1 MIKAKS
7 IVIQTFRSFASNEEF
22 VIGDRI
28 TLIAGQNGT
37 AKSTLLG
44 MICQPLGFPDPRQG
58 KQRKADSLYTRVYDG
73 LNLWEYST
81 LAGRPFKAV
90 YSDVFRMSKRF
101 DKPRTHEYTLHIQGD
116 DGEIVPGSSV
126 DQNGLKVR
134 SESREEASGL
144 RFVTNSESRK
154 PGEGN
159 YPHPVIYLGLERLRP
174 LATCST
180 KEIISERHAISTDDD
195 SYFIN
200 TRNAIFVEKSHIG
213 MKSERVDTGRFK
225 YPYFSTQTTTYDGE
239 SASAGQD
246 NLGQIL
252 TAIRSFHQLK
262 HKLGGQYRGGMLLVD
277 EIDSTLHPVAQLN
290 LLKHLVAQSKDL
302 NLQIVATTHSLFL
315 LGSACRQLKSDV
327 TLVYLEKKDGSI
339 RVKNDI
345 DYDSIITD
353 LTSTLKLKDNTKTTV
368 LFEDYVASC
377 FFKRVTKSIFSDYIK
392 IYNAEETNHETCLS
406 NQVHQVLATIAK
418 KKIPEFQ
425 KMVFVM
431 DGDSK
436 SKEKK
441 GCKNLLAMPGGMA
454 IEKCMYFF
462 LHKTKDGDEL
472 WDKLENG
479 FTWQVCF
486 NGFDNLN
493 MESNIDDFKRWFNQ
507 HSKDKHFGSQANSKL
522 FDHWVKNNER
532 ECKEFSL
539 RFLEA
544 LRTANS
550 CAQVN
555 VSILKEVIDKK
566 FNGLSHKINQTQ
578 LQLLIPH
585 GQGIRQRERG

>member
-1 MIKAKS
+1 MVKVKS
-7 IVIQTFRSFASNEEF
+7 IVIQKFRHFVPNEEF
-22 VIGDRI
+22 MIGDRI

-44 MICQPLGFPDPRQG
+44 MICQPLGFPDPTQG

-73 LNLWEYST
+73 LKLWEYPT
-81 LAGRPFKAV
+81 LAGRSFKAI
-90 YSDVFRMSKRF
+90 YSDVFRMSKRY
-101 DKPRTHEYTLHIQGD
+101 DNPREHEYTLHIKGD
-116 DGEIVPGSSV
+116 DGDIEIGSGV
-126 DQNGLKVR
+126 EQNGLKVR
-134 SESREEASGL
+134 SEGRQGGL

-174 LATCST
+174 LATCLS
-180 KEIISERHAISTDDD
+180 KDIISNKHLILPDDNT
-195 SYFIN
+195 YFIT
-200 TRNAIFVEKSHIG
+200 TRNEIFVEKLHPE

-225 YPYFSTQTTTYDGE
+225 NSYFSTQTTTYDGE

-262 HKLGGQYRGGMLLVD
+262 NKLAEKYRGGMLLID

-290 LLKHLVAQSKDL
+290 LLKHLVAQSKELDL
-302 NLQIVATTHSLFL
+302 QVVATTHSLFL
-315 LGSACRQLKSDV
+315 LEKACRQLKSDV
-327 TLVYLEKKDGSI
+327 TLVYLKKKDNA
-339 RVKNDI
+339 VKVYNDI
-345 DYDSIITD
+345 TYDSIITD
-353 LTSTLKLKDNTKTTV
+353 LTATLNPKEKDKTTV
-368 LFEDYVASC
+368 LFEDHIAAG
-377 FFKRVTKSIFSDYIK
+377 FFKRVTKNIFRDYVN
-392 IYNAEETNHETCLS
+392 IYNTEETNHKTSFS
-406 NQVHQVLATIAK
+406 NQVHEVLATIAK

-436 SKEKK
+436 HKEKK
-441 GCKNLLAMPGGMA
+441 DCKNLLAMPGGMA

-462 LHKTKDGDEL
+462 LHKTEANDEL

-486 NGFDNLN
+486 NGFDNLRKEN
-493 MESNIDDFKRWFNQ
+493 SIDNFKKWFAV
-507 HSKDKHFGSQANSKL
+507 HSKAKHFGSKENSRL
-522 FDHWVKNNER
+522 YEQWVKNNEQ
-532 ECKEFSL
+532 ECKKFSL

-544 LRTANS
+544 LRIANS
-550 CAQVN
+550 RARVN
-555 VSILKEVIDKK
+555 LNMLKEMIDKK
-566 FNGLSHKINQTQ
+566 FNG
-578 LQLLIPH
+578 
-585 GQGIRQRERG
+585 

>member
-7 IVIQTFRSFASNEEF
+7 IVIQKFRSFTPNEEF

-44 MICQPLGFPDPRQG
+44 MICQPLGFPDPIQG
-58 KQRKADSLYTRVYDG
+58 KRRKAASLYTRVYDG
-73 LNLWEYST
+73 LKLWEYPT
-81 LAGRPFKAV
+81 LAGRPFKAI
-90 YSDVFRMSKRF
+90 YSDVFRMSKLY
-101 DKPRTHEYTLHIQGD
+101 DNPHDHEYTLRIQGD
-116 DGEIVPGSSV
+116 DGDIESGSGV
-126 DQNGLKVR
+126 EQNGLKVR
-134 SESREEASGL
+134 SEGRQGNAL
-144 RFVTNSESRK
+144 RFVTNSKSRK

-174 LATCST
+174 LATCSS
-180 KEIISERHAISTDDD
+180 KEIISNKHVISPDDNA
-195 SYFIN
+195 YFIN
-200 TRNAIFVEKSHIG
+200 ARNTIFVEKHHPD
-213 MKSERVDTGRFK
+213 MKSEKVDTGRFK
-225 YPYFSTQTTTYDGE
+225 NPYFSTQTTTYDGE

-252 TAIRSFHQLK
+252 TAIRSFYQLK
-262 HKLGGQYRGGMLLVD
+262 HKLGVQYRGGMLLIDEVD
-277 EIDSTLHPVAQLN
+277 ATLHPVAQLN
-290 LLKHLVAQSKDL
+290 LLKHLVDKSKEL

-315 LGSACRQLKSDV
+315 LENAFRQLKPDV
-327 TLVYLEKKDGSI
+327 TIVYLKKKDDT
-339 RVKNDI
+339 VKVYNDI
-345 DYDSIITD
+345 TYDSIITD
-353 LTSTLKLKDNTKTTV
+353 LTATLYPTKKDKTTV
-368 LFEDYVASC
+368 LLEDHIAAG
-377 FFKRVTKSIFSDYIK
+377 FFKRVTQNIFRDYVNIF
-392 IYNAEETNHETCLS
+392 NAEKNNNETCLS

-436 SKEKK
+436 PKEKK
-441 GCKNLLAMPGGMA
+441 DCKNLLAMPGGMA

-462 LHKTKDGDEL
+462 LHNTEAKDDL
-472 WDKLENG
+472 WDKLENK
-479 FTWQVCF
+479 FSWQVCF

-544 LRTANS
+544 LRIANS
-550 CAQVN
+550 RAQANVN
-555 VSILKEVIDKK
+555 ILKEMIDKK
-566 FNGLSHKINQTQ
+566 FN
-578 LQLLIPH
+578 
-585 GQGIRQRERG
+585 E